1 MERIAAR
8 PKPTTGEG
16 GKDPNKDG
24 ELGDKAKLIM
34 ARADELVEKYLFQEA
49 LDVMRKGVQQ
59 DPTLQQR
66 KDYMDKLDMITKA
79 ARPS

>member
-8 PKPTTGEG
+8 PKPATNEG
-16 GKDPNKDG
+16 GKDPNKDRDLG
-24 ELGDKAKLIM
+24 EKAKLIM

-49 LDVMRKGVQQ
+49 LDVMRQGVQQ

>member
-1 MERIAAR
+1 
-8 PKPTTGEG
+8 
-16 GKDPNKDG
+16 
-24 ELGDKAKLIM
+24 M

-49 LDVMRKGVQQ
+49 LDVMRQGVQQ